1 MRDRLI
7 ADVPMEPVGVWL
19 SHNTGFDMSTL
30 PPRFSVREL
39 NERIIA
45 ANASPVGFVGLLI
58 EQYGQDGEITR
69 DEFMRDGL
77 HAAAGYATTQ
87 AGTAGQIAD
96 YLEEIFEATD
106 SRGGFMLGHSQCG
119 PRTSCRISTTYCCPS
134 CSDADGSA
142 PPIPAGPCARTMRA
156 DRPQQMNLTC
166 VRQKPGSRS
175 GRAPVK
181 TIRLGQRG
189 YRRTGRVSAVDER
202 QQLLGRSWRRS

>member
-119 PRTSCRISTTYCCPS
+119 PRDQLQNIDDLLLPELQR
-134 CSDADGSA
+134 
-142 PPIPAGPCARTMRA
+142 R
-156 DRPQQMNLTC
+156 
-166 VRQKPGSRS
+166 
-175 GRAPVK
+175 GRF
-181 TIRLGQRG
+181 
-189 YRRTGRVSAVDER
+189 RTGRTLRETLA
-202 QQLLGRSWRRS
+202 G